1 MIRLILFTLFT
12 LLTIAA
18 FAQKEFVT
26 VAVAA
31 NAQYAMKEIK
41 AKYEQ
46 QTGQKINLII
56 GSSGKLTAQIK
67 EGAPFDIFLAADLEY
82 PNALHKGGFTQAQP
96 RIYGYGELVLW
107 TLKNIKPLNLDALLL
122 PQVKAV
128 AIANP
133 KLAPYGEAALHVLK
147 YHKLYEK
154 VKPRLVY
161 GESISQLS
169 QYIGSGAADL
179 GFTAKSVV
187 LSPELQGKGSWVA
200 LDPKSYTPIAQGAVL
215 LKKAEGRNR
224 AGAEKFYNYL
234 FSDQAKAIF
243 GKYGYRFAHE

>member
-1 MIRLILFTLFT
+1 MLFS

-18 FAQKEFVT
+18 FAQKEVVT

-46 QTGQKINLII
+46 QTGQKINLIT

-67 EGAPFDIFLAADLEY
+67 EGAPFDVFLAADLEY
-82 PNALHKGGFTQAQP
+82 PHALHTEGFTQAPP

-107 TLKNIKPLNLDALLL
+107 TLGNIKPLNMNALLL

-133 KLAPYGEAALHVLK
+133 KLAPYGEAALSVLN

-154 VKPRLVY
+154 VRPRLVY
-161 GESISQLS
+161 GESIAQVS
-169 QYIGSGAADL
+169 QYVSSGAADL
-179 GFTAKSVV
+179 GFTAKSVL
-187 LSPELQGKGSWVA
+187 LSPELQGKGSWIE
-200 LDPKSYTPIAQGAVL
+200 LDPKSYAPIAQGAVL
-215 LKKAEGRNR
+215 LKKAAGRNR
-224 AGAEKFYNYL
+224 EGAEKFYNYL

-243 GKYGYRFAHE
+243 GKYGYRFANE